1 MRPVI
6 ALSDG
11 NCFYVSCERVFDPRL
26 EGRPT
31 VVLSS
36 NDGNIIARS
45 PEAKAIGLKM
55 GDPYFK
61 VRELCAR
68 ERVAALSSNY
78 VLYGDISRR
87 VNAVYE
93 RFAPEVVVYSIDE
106 SFLDF
111 TGLADPVGHARALRA
126 TVRQWTGIPTCV
138 GLGPTKT
145 LAKVANHLAKRTPAL
160 DGVCDLSD
168 PLLRAA
174 ALDELPVGDVWG
186 VGPAYAARLTAMG
199 VATAGQLRDLDPR
212 QARAVL
218 SVVGER
224 LVLELRAQ
232 TCLSWDEVPAGRKG
246 CAVTRS
252 FGQPITDLG
261 DLLQAVASFA
271 SRVGEKLRRNGV
283 VAPRLSVF
291 MHTNPFGAGPHHSA
305 SGAVTF
311 LEATADSTELVAG
324 ARQAARQ
331 AWRDGYRYSKAGVLC
346 EGLVPAGQVQ
356 ASLLAVKD
364 PARSDR
370 LMAALDASNRRFGR
384 GSVVIGATTGRTR
397 WTQKAEWRT
406 PRYTTRLSRSTPW
419 AGAGRSARVRVIP
432 ARTQRRDL
440 LPVGCCRSGLLRDPA
455 HDPRAGRLG
464 AKATSPKA
472 RRGRRTLTAVAALQ
486 AGFRRPRPC
495 PLPYSPPF
503 PVARSRE
510 RARRS
515 GSKAGD
521 DNDDDG
527 DGASGFP
534 TRPRLL

>member
-31 VVLSS
+31 MVLSS

-78 VLYGDISRR
+78 VLYGDMSRR

-111 TGLADPVGHARALRA
+111 SGLADPVGHARALRA

-160 DGVCDLSD
+160 AGVCDLSD
-168 PLLRAA
+168 PQVRAA
-174 ALDELPVGDVWG
+174 ALDDLPVGDVWG

-199 VATAGQLRDLDPR
+199 VTTAGQLRDLDPR
-212 QARAVL
+212 QARAML

-224 LVLELRAQ
+224 LVLELRAR
-232 TCLSWDEVPAGRKG
+232 TCLSWDEIPAGRKG

-252 FGQPITDLG
+252 FGQPITELD

-283 VAPRLSVF
+283 RAPRLSVF

-356 ASLLAVKD
+356 ASLLAAKD
-364 PARSDR
+364 PARSER

-406 PRYTTRLSRSTPW
+406 PRYTTRLDE
-419 AGAGRSARVRVIP
+419 V
-432 ARTQRRDL
+432 
-440 LPVGCCRSGLLRDPA
+440 
-455 HDPRAGRLG
+455 
-464 AKATSPKA
+464 
-472 RRGRRTLTAVAALQ
+472 
-486 AGFRRPRPC
+486 
-495 PLPYSPPF
+495 
-503 PVARSRE
+503 PVAR
-510 RARRS
+510 A
-515 GSKAGD
+515 
-521 DNDDDG
+521 
-527 DGASGFP
+527 
-534 TRPRLL
+534 

>member
-1 MRPVI
+1 MTPVI

-45 PEAKAIGLKM
+45 PEAKALGLKM

-78 VLYGDISRR
+78 VLYGDMSRR

-93 RFAPEVVVYSIDE
+93 RFAREVVVYSIDE

-111 TGLADPVGHARALRA
+111 TGLADPVAHARALRA

-168 PLLRAA
+168 PQVRAA
-174 ALDELPVGDVWG
+174 ALDDLPVGDVWG
-186 VGPAYAARLTAMG
+186 VGPAFAARLTAMG
-199 VATAGQLRDLDPR
+199 VTTAGQLRDLEPR

-252 FGQPITDLG
+252 FGQPITDLD

-324 ARQAARQ
+324 ARQAAR
-331 AWRDGYRYSKAGVLC
+331 AKPGGMGIATAR
-346 EGLVPAGQVQ
+346 PA
-356 ASLLAVKD
+356 S
-364 PARSDR
+364 
-370 LMAALDASNRRFGR
+370 
-384 GSVVIGATTGRTR
+384 
-397 WTQKAEWRT
+397 
-406 PRYTTRLSRSTPW
+406 
-419 AGAGRSARVRVIP
+419 SARAWFP
-432 ARTQRRDL
+432 QCWCRRA
-440 LPVGCCRSGLLRDPA
+440 CCRQGIRRAQSG
-455 HDPRAGRLG
+455 
-464 AKATSPKA
+464 
-472 RRGRRTLTAVAALQ
+472 
-486 AGFRRPRPC
+486 
-495 PLPYSPPF
+495 
-503 PVARSRE
+503 
-510 RARRS
+510 
-515 GSKAGD
+515 
-521 DNDDDG
+521 
-527 DGASGFP
+527 
-534 TRPRLL
+534 

>member
-78 VLYGDISRR
+78 VLYGDMSRR

-93 RFAPEVVVYSIDE
+93 RFAPDVVVYSIDE

-111 TGLADPVGHARALRA
+111 SGLADPVGHARALRA

-160 DGVCDLSD
+160 EGVCDLGD
-168 PLLRAA
+168 PQVRAA
-174 ALDELPVGDVWG
+174 ALDALPVGDVWG
-186 VGPAYAARLTAMG
+186 VGPAYAARLTGMG
-199 VATAGQLRDLDPR
+199 VTTAGQLRDLDPR
-212 QARAVL
+212 QARAIL

-224 LVLELRAQ
+224 LMLELRAQ

-252 FGQPITDLG
+252 FGQPLTNLD

-271 SRVGEKLRRNGV
+271 S
-283 VAPRLSVF
+283 
-291 MHTNPFGAGPHHSA
+291 
-305 SGAVTF
+305 
-311 LEATADSTELVAG
+311 
-324 ARQAARQ
+324 
-331 AWRDGYRYSKAGVLC
+331 
-346 EGLVPAGQVQ
+346 
-356 ASLLAVKD
+356 
-364 PARSDR
+364 
-370 LMAALDASNRRFGR
+370 
-384 GSVVIGATTGRTR
+384 
-397 WTQKAEWRT
+397 
-406 PRYTTRLSRSTPW
+406 
-419 AGAGRSARVRVIP
+419 
-432 ARTQRRDL
+432 
-440 LPVGCCRSGLLRDPA
+440 
-455 HDPRAGRLG
+455 
-464 AKATSPKA
+464 
-472 RRGRRTLTAVAALQ
+472 
-486 AGFRRPRPC
+486 
-495 PLPYSPPF
+495 
-503 PVARSRE
+503 
-510 RARRS
+510 
-515 GSKAGD
+515 
-521 DNDDDG
+521 
-527 DGASGFP
+527 
-534 TRPRLL
+534 